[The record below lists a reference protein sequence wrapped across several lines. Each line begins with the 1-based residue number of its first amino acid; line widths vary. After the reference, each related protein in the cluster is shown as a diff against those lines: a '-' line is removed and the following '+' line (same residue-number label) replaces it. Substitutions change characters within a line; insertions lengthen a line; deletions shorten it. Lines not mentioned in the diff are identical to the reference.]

1 MLFFILMF
9 YSILF
14 FNMNIYRKC
23 MVCDMYG
30 FFFLL
35 LNNEKNI
42 LVYIWYFM
50 VNKYD

>member
-9 YSILF
+9 YFILF

-30 FFFLL
+30 FFLL